1 MKFMS
6 TMNHG
11 VIAECDKIYTYFGG
25 EVEHKTS
32 LTGVYFM
39 TFPSLANS
47 EICKP
52 ITVVLFLRELCSTLV
67 AWLLSYALIKDG
79 Q

>member
-1 MKFMS
+1 MS

-11 VIAECDKIYTYFGG
+11 VIAECNQIYTYFGG
-25 EVEHKTS
+25 EVERKTI
-32 LTGVYFM
+32 LTGVYFT
-39 TFPSLANS
+39 TFPTLANS

-52 ITVVLFLRELCSTLV
+52 ITVVLLLRELCSILV
-67 AWLLSYALIKDG
+67 GWFLPYELIMDG